1 VAVVLE
7 APTKT
12 CIDSGRRETGLK
24 GMDSW
29 DRAVSPD
36 EWSDAQTLWDYQQ
49 MHHVLKP
56 CSAGIGLGSHD
67 LGVASYSANLYSAGL
82 FPLLLFTGANSPT
95 TATRF
100 PRGEAVHYRE
110 HAMGLGVPGSAIL
123 IEPKA
128 TNTGQNVIFSRELLA
143 AAGVS
148 ITSVVVVCKPYEQ
161 RRSFATFRKLWP
173 EVEVVCA
180 SEPLTFSEYVA
191 SIGDTKLVIDMLTG
205 ALQRVMLYPAEGFS
219 IPQQVPEGVQ
229 EAFERLR
236 SAGFVSRLLAG

>member
-1 VAVVLE
+1 MGLE
-7 APTKT
+7 APDRT
-12 CIDSGRRETGLK
+12 CSGREGGLK

-29 DRAVSPD
+29 DQGVSPN
-36 EWSDAQTLWDYQQ
+36 EWSDAQVLWDYQQ

-82 FPLLLFTGANSPT
+82 FPVLVFTGANSPT
-95 TATRF
+95 TAARF

-110 HAMGLGVPGSAIL
+110 HAIDLGVPGSAIL
-123 IEPKA
+123 IEPNA
-128 TNTGQNVIFSRELLA
+128 TNTGQNVAFSREVLA
-143 AAGVS
+143 AAGVLV
-148 ITSVVVVCKPYEQ
+148 TSVVVVCKPYEQ

-180 SEPLTFSEYVA
+180 SEPLAFSDYVA

-205 ALQRVMLYPAEGFS
+205 ALQRVMLYPAKGFA
-219 IPQQVPEGVQ
+219 IPQQVPEDVQ

-236 SAGFVSRLLAG
+236 AAGFVSRLLGS